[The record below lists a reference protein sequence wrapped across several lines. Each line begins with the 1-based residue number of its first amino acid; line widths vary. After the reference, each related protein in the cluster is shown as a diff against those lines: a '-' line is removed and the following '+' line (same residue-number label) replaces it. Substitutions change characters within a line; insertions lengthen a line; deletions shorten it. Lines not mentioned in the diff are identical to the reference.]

1 MEDRHDDAVAITTAQ
16 VGRSEELRH
25 RQNRYLVSML
35 IRTVCFILAVVVD
48 GWARWFFILGALV
61 LPYVAVVF
69 ANTARRKPLP
79 QADVVHPEPIGQLGT
94 GPVTKPADDSGT
106 AGSAND
112 SSSAA
117 GPASEA
123 GRDHPHDPTGR
134 DDRD

>member
-1 MEDRHDDAVAITTAQ
+1 MDDRHDDPVAITTAQ

-48 GWARWFFILGALV
+48 GWARWFFIVGALF

-94 GPVTKPADDSGT
+94 GPTVKPDPPKPST
-106 AGSAND
+106 AGSD
-112 SSSAA
+112 
-117 GPASEA
+117 
-123 GRDHPHDPTGR
+123 DPE
-134 DDRD
+134 